1 MTFYYI
7 ISDNNSYEDSRNL
20 FVVSGVSSE
29 DEANSVFIENFF
41 QMLPSLDG
49 IDISTVKDM
58 LKDIDFQLT
67 VINTNDATEIKSLL
81 E

>member
-20 FVVSGVSSE
+20 FVVSDVSSE

-41 QMLPSLDG
+41 HMLPSLDG
-49 IDISTVKDM
+49 IDISSVKDM
-58 LKDIDFQLT
+58 LKDIDFELT